1 MHNLKKIALLL
12 FLVSALLLST
22 SMAGRRSKFVNRLA
36 EEVDAA
42 AFEEDDKGETI
53 HERLLRVNTRDYGKY
68 DPTPA
73 LVKPP
78 FKLIPN

>member
-42 AFEEDDKGETI
+42 VEEDDKDEGI

>member
-42 AFEEDDKGETI
+42 VEEDGKVEGI
-53 HERLLRVNTRDYGKY
+53 HERLLRVNTKDYGKY